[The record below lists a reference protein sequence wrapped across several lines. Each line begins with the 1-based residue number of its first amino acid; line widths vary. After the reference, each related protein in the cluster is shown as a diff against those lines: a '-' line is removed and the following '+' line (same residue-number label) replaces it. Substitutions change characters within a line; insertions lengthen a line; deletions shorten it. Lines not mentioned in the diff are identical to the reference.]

1 MKIDLEIK
9 GFDNLAELLSEKNFK
24 RRLRYHVKKATGL
37 NVIAGADQVKKDI
50 YGNKFLADSS
60 LTIAIKGSSRPLVD
74 TGALVGS
81 LIGRTLAWNIGEIG
95 VLRRGP
101 HTNNIAVIL
110 HFGAKVPVTDKMR
123 RYFHWLA
130 SKNPSVKPLKKTT
143 VVIVIPPRP
152 FMQSALTPAIQLEYR
167 KNWEKA
173 VIAALRG
180 GKK

>member
-9 GFDNLAELLSEKNFK
+9 GFDNLADILSTRNFK
-24 RRLRYHVKKATGL
+24 RRLHRHVKKATEL

-50 YGNKFLADSS
+50 YGNKFLANSA
-60 LTIAIKGSSRPLVD
+60 LAVAIKGSSRPLVD

-81 LIGRTLAWNIGEIG
+81 LIGRALAWNVGEIG
-95 VLRRGP
+95 VLRKGP
-101 HTNNIAVIL
+101 HTQNIAVIL

-130 SKNPSVKPLKKTT
+130 SKNPKVKPLKKTT
-143 VVIVIPPRP
+143 TVIVIPPRP
-152 FMQSALTPAIQLEYR
+152 FMESALTLGMQAEYK
-167 KNWEKA
+167 KNWEVA
-173 VIAALRG
+173 VMAALRG